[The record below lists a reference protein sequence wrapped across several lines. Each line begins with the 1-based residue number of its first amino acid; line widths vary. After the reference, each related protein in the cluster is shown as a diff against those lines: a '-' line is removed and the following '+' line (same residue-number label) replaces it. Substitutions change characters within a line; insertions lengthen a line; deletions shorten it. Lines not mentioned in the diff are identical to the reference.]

1 MLSNYVKERE
11 TIKNEL
17 KAIFANLVHA
27 HEILNISIKECDTT
41 KFQEAKTYTMNM
53 SNKINEIDPTWKKY
67 KCFKCHGVSGEISL
81 EGKRPLS
88 NRKYKSVKNA
98 FVLMKFKKKFKY
110 SEDNIKEHEPIYNNK
125 ITNEDLEK
133 LSYYL
138 GRYQ

>member
-1 MLSNYVKERE
+1 MQKQFIYLFIISLFPILLNASN
-11 TIKNEL
+11 L
-17 KAIFANLVHA
+17 
-27 HEILNISIKECDTT
+27 
-41 KFQEAKTYTMNM
+41 
-53 SNKINEIDPTWKKY
+53 NKINEIDPTWKKY